1 MTDQERITDFL
12 CSEKKMTANYDSFA
26 SECVNIPLRDEFL
39 RLFNQSHHSQTELF
53 QTAQERGWYSRS
65 RPRVTRSGRLTPNT
79 PTSSPPASSKDR
91 RPTARAAPLGGCR
104 PGLPL
109 FWDVFCRERLKNRR
123 KSRIILSAEAH
134 LVGAGTGGCVAWDP
148 CV

>member
-53 QTAQERGWYSRS
+53 QTAQERGWYS
-65 RPRVTRSGRLTPNT
+65 PEPWGMPSGPAAVLGRFLPGAVEKQKKIPYNT
-79 PTSSPPASSKDR
+79 I
-91 RPTARAAPLGGCR
+91 C
-104 PGLPL
+104 
-109 FWDVFCRERLKNRR
+109 
-123 KSRIILSAEAH
+123 
-134 LVGAGTGGCVAWDP
+134 
-148 CV
+148 

>member
-53 QTAQERGWYSRS
+53 QTAQERG
-65 RPRVTRSGRLTPNT
+65 PSGPAAVLGRFLPGAVEKQKKIPYNT
-79 PTSSPPASSKDR
+79 I
-91 RPTARAAPLGGCR
+91 C
-104 PGLPL
+104 
-109 FWDVFCRERLKNRR
+109 
-123 KSRIILSAEAH
+123 
-134 LVGAGTGGCVAWDP
+134 
-148 CV
+148 